1 MAWFVRTFSVFV
13 VLCAMPAQ
21 AQNYPAKP
29 IHVLVPY
36 APGGIADIASR
47 IVGAKL
53 TEAWGSRWWWRTS
66 RAAMP
71 SSP

>member
-1 MAWFVRTFSVFV
+1 MAWFVRMIPALV

-36 APGGIADIASR
+36 APGGIADIA
-47 IVGAKL
+47 
-53 TEAWGSRWWWRTS
+53 
-66 RAAMP
+66 
-71 SSP
+71 